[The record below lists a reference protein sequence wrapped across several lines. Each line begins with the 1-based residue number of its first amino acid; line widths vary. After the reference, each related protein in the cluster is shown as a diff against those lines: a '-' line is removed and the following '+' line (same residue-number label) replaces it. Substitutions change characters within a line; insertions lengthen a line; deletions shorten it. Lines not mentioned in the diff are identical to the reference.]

1 MHGSIENS
9 VRHGGDENREEGAEA
24 TQNTFPLNRG
34 HGGGGQIERGEGRDF
49 KKINK
54 RKKDSEG
61 GREREI
67 EKKKDVILSFEKPR
81 RSLDCGR
88 SGTLQLGTRFY
99 ATPRLWNPPP
109 LWPLG
114 AIEINDSSSTHL
126 QTTADL
132 LLLFIYFSLFSIA
145 TFMQRFENILF
156 PWAII

>member
-9 VRHGGDENREEGAEA
+9 VRHGGDENREGAEA

-34 HGGGGQIERGEGRDF
+34 HGGGGQIERGEEKRF
-49 KKINK
+49 KKNK

-67 EKKKDVILSFEKPR
+67 EKKKKDVVLSFEKPR

-99 ATPRLWNPPP
+99 ATPRLWNSPP

-114 AIEINDSSSTHL
+114 AIEINNSSSTYL

-132 LLLFIYFSLFSIA
+132 LLLLFIHFSLFVI
-145 TFMQRFENILF
+145 TKFCMDLRIGFNLRL
-156 PWAII
+156 